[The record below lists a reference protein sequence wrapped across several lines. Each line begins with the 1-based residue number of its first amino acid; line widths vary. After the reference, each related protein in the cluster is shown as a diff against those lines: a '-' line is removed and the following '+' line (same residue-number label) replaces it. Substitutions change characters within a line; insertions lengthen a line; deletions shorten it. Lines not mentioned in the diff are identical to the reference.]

1 MPYAT
6 VLFDVG
12 ETLLHVPEP
21 APIYRKLL
29 SRYGRALPLEDIGTT
44 LKEVRRVMDERVPR
58 WVADDLKLDCEASTR
73 RRWLHVDTFLS
84 LCGLEGR
91 ADARADFHDLYV
103 GTEFFTLYPD
113 VPDALKALKHAG
125 YRLGIVSNWES
136 RLLELCSAHSIADC
150 FDFAVVSEIEGFVKP
165 HPHMYRRALELSG
178 EPPDRVV
185 HVGDSLRDDV
195 EAAAAVG
202 IRGILL
208 DRTGSGSED
217 YEPRITSLAEL
228 DRVLDADR

>member
-1 MPYAT
+1 VPYAT

-21 APIYRKLL
+21 APIYRDLL
-29 SRYGRALPLEDIGTT
+29 ARHGRTLSIAEVEIT
-44 LKEVRRVMDERVPR
+44 LKEVRRVMDERIPR
-58 WVADDLKLDCEASTR
+58 WVDDDLKLDCEASTR

-84 LCGLEGR
+84 LCGLQGC
-91 ADARADFHDLYV
+91 ADARAAFYDLYV

-113 VPDALKALKHAG
+113 VPGALKALKHAG

-136 RLLELCSAHSIADC
+136 RLLELCSAHGIADR

-165 HPHMYRRALELSG
+165 HPHMYRRALELAG
-178 EPPDRVV
+178 EPRDRVV

-195 EAAAAVG
+195 EGAAAVG
-202 IRGILL
+202 VRGILL
-208 DRTGSGSED
+208 DRTGSHGED

-228 DRVLDADR
+228 DRVLDADW